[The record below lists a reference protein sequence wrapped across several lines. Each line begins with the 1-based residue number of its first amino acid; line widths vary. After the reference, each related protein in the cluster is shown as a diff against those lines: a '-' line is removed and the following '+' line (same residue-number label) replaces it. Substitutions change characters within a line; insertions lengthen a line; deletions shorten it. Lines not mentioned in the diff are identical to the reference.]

1 MQADSNRREPANPYL
16 CNMEPKSIAFHHFG
30 CKVNFAET
38 SSLSRQFKENGFLL
52 KDFREIADVYVI
64 STCVVT
70 AVAEKKCRAA
80 IRQAHHMNPEAKI
93 AVIGCFP
100 ELMPDELKSMEGVSL
115 VLGHSA
121 KFALLDQVERLM
133 NNPAASSSV
142 SKSLELLSPQ
152 ETGNGSSSAGG
163 GFYPSINGQPIVP
176 AGTDFV
182 PSWSIG
188 DRTRSFVKIQDGCDY
203 YCSYCTIPLARG
215 HSRSDTTDNVLHNV
229 QEAVQVGAKEIVL
242 TGVNIG
248 DFGRNSN
255 ETFTSLL
262 RKLEDFSEA
271 PRIRIS
277 SIEPDLLNDEVIEL
291 IASSGKFMPHFHI
304 PLQSGSDRILKLMKR
319 KYDIELFESR
329 IRKIRN
335 LLPLACIAS
344 DVIVGFTGESE
355 DDFRKTFDFIEGL
368 ELSYLHVF
376 SYSRRVNT
384 LAANMDKPVRDKIKK
399 HRSELLHQ
407 LSDSKKRAFYLKH
420 KGMKANVLFESD
432 NSSGFMHGFT
442 ENYIKVKTK
451 FNPNLVNQIK
461 PVILD
466 NLGEELCYE
475 VDTRDV

>member
-1 MQADSNRREPANPYL
+1 
-16 CNMEPKSIAFHHFG
+16 MEPKSIAFHHFG
-30 CKVNFAET
+30 CKVNFAEA
-38 SSLSRQFKENGFLL
+38 SSLSRQFKEKGFLL
-52 KDFREIADVYVI
+52 KDFRETADLYVI

-80 IRQAHHMNPEAKI
+80 IRQVHHLNPEAKI

-100 ELMPDELKSMEGVSL
+100 ELMPDELESMEGVSL

-121 KFALLDQVERLM
+121 KFALLEEVEKLFHQ
-133 NNPAASSSV
+133 SV
-142 SKSLELLSPQ
+142 
-152 ETGNGSSSAGG
+152 NR
-163 GFYPSINGQPIVP
+163 QPIVP

-215 HSRSDTTDNVLHNV
+215 HSRSDTIDNVLHNV
-229 QEAVQVGAKEIVL
+229 QEVARAGAKEIVL

-248 DFGRNSN
+248 DFGKNN
-255 ETFTSLL
+255 EETFTGLL
-262 RKLEDFSEA
+262 RRLDDLSEV

-319 KYDIELFESR
+319 KYDIELFESG

-335 LLPLACIAS
+335 LLPPACIAS
-344 DVIVGFTGESE
+344 DVIVGFPGESE

-376 SYSRRVNT
+376 SYSGRANT
-384 LAANMDKPVRDKIKK
+384 LAVKMAEPVRDKIKK
-399 HRSELLHQ
+399 HRSESLHQ
-407 LSDSKKRAFYLKH
+407 LSDAKKRAFYLKH
-420 KGMKANVLFESD
+420 KGMKANVLL
-432 NSSGFMHGFT
+432 
-442 ENYIKVKTK
+442 
-451 FNPNLVNQIK
+451 NLTI
-461 PVILD
+461 PMD
-466 NLGEELCYE
+466 LCT
-475 VDTRDV
+475 DLQRII